1 MKAYHQ
7 YTDEELM
14 EEIKADNMLAFD
26 VLYKKY
32 SKRLYKFSFSIL
44 KSHEEAENITQD
56 VFVNLWVNRNKVEK
70 GSSVKYYIYT
80 ISYNSAISIIRKK
93 ANESKFIEYVKTLQD
108 LVQEPVDLQVE
119 FNELNDQLNEIVN
132 ALPERQRDVYKLHK
146 IEGLK
151 YSKIAEKLNI
161 SVNTVENHMSRA
173 LKTIQRKLRSS
184 SLTVILFCSLFV

>member
-1 MKAYHQ
+1 MA
-7 YTDEELM
+7 
-14 EEIKADNMLAFD
+14 EIRADNMLAFD

-44 KSHEEAENITQD
+44 KSREEAENITQD
-56 VFVNLWVNRNKVEK
+56 VFVNLWVNRNKIEK
-70 GSSVKYYIYT
+70 DSSVKYYIFT
-80 ISYNSAISIIRKK
+80 ISYNSAVSVIRKK

-119 FNELNDQLNEIVN
+119 YNELNDQLNEIVN
-132 ALPERQRDVYKLHK
+132 ELPERQRDVFKLHK

-173 LKTIQRKLRSS
+173 LKTIHRKLRSS
-184 SLTVILFCSLFV
+184 SLTVILFSGLFV

>member
-1 MKAYHQ
+1 MKTYFQ

-14 EEIKADNMLAFD
+14 AEIRADNMLAFD

-44 KSHEEAENITQD
+44 KSREEAENITQD
-56 VFVNLWVNRNKVEK
+56 VFVNLWVNRNKIEK
-70 GSSVKYYIYT
+70 DSSVKYYIFT
-80 ISYNSAISIIRKK
+80 ISYNSAVSVIRKK

-119 FNELNDQLNEIVN
+119 YNELNDQLNEIVN
-132 ALPERQRDVYKLHK
+132 ELPERQRDVFKLHK

-173 LKTIQRKLRSS
+173 LKTIHRKLRSS
-184 SLTVILFCSLFV
+184 SLTVILFSGLFL